1 VTDTYTIAVIGA
13 TGRTGR
19 PLVERALDRGHEVVA
34 FVRDASKL
42 DLADER
48 LTVVEGDA
56 YEGRGLEAAVAPG
69 GDPVDAVVSVL
80 GQGDGTPDDLLTVAG
95 RNVTAAMADAG
106 VDRYVTLVGA
116 GVRTSRDEPS
126 LGGRAMNAVMKIV
139 ARDVLADASTHTREV
154 TESDLRWTVVRP
166 PRLTEDAA
174 TGAYEAGYL
183 ALGPRAS
190 ISRADLAAFL
200 LDCVGEEAYVGDLP
214 NVTGR

>member
-1 VTDTYTIAVIGA
+1 VSDTYTIAVLGA

-34 FVRDASKL
+34 FVRDASTL

-56 YEGRGLEAAVAPG
+56 YEGRGLEAAVAPD

-80 GQGDGTPDDLLTVAG
+80 GQGEGTPDDLLTVAG
-95 RNVTAAMADAG
+95 RNTMAAMADAG

-116 GVRTSRDEPS
+116 GVRTSRDDPS
-126 LGGRAMNAVMKIV
+126 LGGRAMNAVMKVV

-190 ISRADLAAFL
+190 IPRADLAAFL
-200 LDCVGEEAYVGDLP
+200 LDCVEEAAYVGDLP